1 MGGKKKICVHLEL
14 IKKKKKKKIKA
25 NGKNIKNSHLILL
38 SEIGDQVLC

>member
-14 IKKKKKKKIKA
+14 IKKKKKIKA